1 MTGADS
7 RELGIARLRRTA
19 PHLGAVFLSAP
30 WIYGFLSCKAAP
42 TDLASLKQ
50 CPSIRF
56 RLGLIFFELF
66 ESCHHVC
73 SGYRLRLSSVLHSS
87 LYKLFYEFLRRV
99 HSVVGAENST
109 VSQERQD
116 VPDH

>member
-1 MTGADS
+1 MIYEYYLTIASTSGADS
-7 RELGIARLRRTA
+7 RVMGIARFRRTA

-30 WIYGFLSCKAAP
+30 WIYGSFSCKAAP
-42 TDLASLKQ
+42 TDLVSLKQ

-87 LYKLFYEFLRRV
+87 LYKLFYESLRRV
-99 HSVVGAENST
+99 HSVVGA
-109 VSQERQD
+109 
-116 VPDH
+116 

>member
-1 MTGADS
+1 MVSGGYYFFIASKSGADS
-7 RELGIARLRRTA
+7 RVMGIARLRRTA

-30 WIYGFLSCKAAP
+30 WIHASLSCKAAP

-50 CPSIRF
+50 CPSIGY
-56 RLGLIFFELF
+56 RLGLIFFELL

-87 LYKLFYEFLRRV
+87 FYKLFYESLRVV
-99 HSVVGAENST
+99 HSVVGA
-109 VSQERQD
+109 
-116 VPDH
+116 